1 MKIGITVW
9 GDIISPVFDAA
20 RSLMVAEVR
29 NGRIVSTERLP
40 IRAGFPMQ
48 QVNSLKFYGIDVLI
62 CGAVS
67 EIPANMIEAAG
78 IRLIPFIKG
87 NVNEVLHAFINNQLP
102 AAHFMMPGCGKRRR
116 RRQRGRNRR

>member
-1 MKIGITVW
+1 MRIGVTVW

-20 RSLMVAEVR
+20 RWLLVAEVR
-29 NGRIVSTERLP
+29 DGRIFDTKRLP
-40 IRAGFPMQ
+40 MQPGFPMH
-48 QVNSLKFYGIDVLI
+48 QVNTLKFHEIDVMI

-67 EIPANMIEAAG
+67 EVPANMIEAAG

-87 NVNEVLHAFINNQLP
+87 DVNEVLHAFIRNQLP
-102 AAHFMMPGCGKRRR
+102 AAHFMMPGCGRRRR